1 MIDSDETI
9 DSANTGTSVAAHSTV
24 EPTNNASPKKKQ
36 RRSRG
41 PGCEASRK
49 VFYASKERNVTDD
62 PENQGGADA
71 RGEDRGGA

>member
-1 MIDSDETI
+1 MIDLDETI
-9 DSANTGTSVAAHSTV
+9 GSADIGTSVAAHSTV
-24 EPTNNASPKKKQ
+24 EPANNASPKKKQ

-49 VFYASKERNVTDD
+49 VFYASKERNITDD

-71 RGEDRGGA
+71 RGEDKGGA